1 MNNGNGHSGDAFL
14 IAAQQ
19 LKREVVDIPEIGQ
32 SVTIQELSWERATA
46 LETQLKPDDP
56 DLLLRWFIA
65 AVIDPETGDPR
76 YADADLPAIRK
87 ASPSVIVQVARRAIK
102 LTKIHPE
109 EAEKNSEA
117 SPA

>member
-14 IAAQQ
+14 IAAQK

-32 SVTIQELSWERATA
+32 SVTIQELSWDQACSLDSQSDEDRP
-46 LETQLKPDDP
+46 LH
-56 DLLLRWFIA
+56 WVIGS
-65 AVIDPETGDPR
+65 VIDPETGIQR
-76 YADADLPAIRK
+76 YSISDIPALRK
-87 ASPSVIVQVARRAIK
+87 ASPRVIARISRRAIK
-102 LTKIHPE
+102 LTKLSPE